1 MKKFL
6 ISPVFSLIYIA
17 VIFFAGGLLPGCSL
31 SLGGSPEKKPY
42 VSPRE
47 VERNVAKEMKSE
59 EIRMLIKDSA
69 KTQKLEELL
78 KTPGADVVLSEEVV
92 KSFESLE
99 VNIKLQEEIKK
110 ALETSETKKVFQEQ
124 IKKAMETPEFQE
136 ALSAAVQKS
145 MMQIVQGGGGQ
156 GGGGAQGQGG
166 SSGGGTSGGGGS
178 AGGS

>member
-1 MKKFL
+1 VKKLPGSLL
-6 ISPVFSLIYIA
+6 ISLIYI
-17 VIFFAGGLLPGCSL
+17 VTIFSVGGLLPGCSL
-31 SLGGSPEKKPY
+31 NLGGSPEKKPY

-136 ALSAAVQKS
+136 ALSTAVQKS
-145 MMQIVQGGGGQ
+145 MMQLIQGGGGQ
-156 GGGGAQGQGG
+156 GGGGAQQQGG

-178 AGGS
+178 PGGS